1 MGIGASVGLFV
12 LGAGIGHVA
21 PRLPTLW
28 MTRAKGFNGRFPPHP
43 QPVPLSPYLTQRVL
57 HLRTFYWLSFVLGA
71 LLLAFGGASLR
82 WGSAPFGFGLW
93 IAAAWM
99 MLSRLQN
106 AVAGRPAPWSHAM
119 ALELQGVMDRSRY
132 EGACCAHPEP
142 VWDVAC
148 VQCAVCNAVLASMAR
163 PDLGRPRADGRLVGG
178 LRLLITDGYPLA
190 DPLPLPGGAKAG
202 EEVTSVP
209 NGLDDENKEQE

>member
-119 ALELQGVMDRSRY
+119 ALELQGVM
-132 EGACCAHPEP
+132 
-142 VWDVAC
+142 
-148 VQCAVCNAVLASMAR
+148 
-163 PDLGRPRADGRLVGG
+163 
-178 LRLLITDGYPLA
+178 I
-190 DPLPLPGGAKAG
+190 
-202 EEVTSVP
+202 
-209 NGLDDENKEQE
+209 